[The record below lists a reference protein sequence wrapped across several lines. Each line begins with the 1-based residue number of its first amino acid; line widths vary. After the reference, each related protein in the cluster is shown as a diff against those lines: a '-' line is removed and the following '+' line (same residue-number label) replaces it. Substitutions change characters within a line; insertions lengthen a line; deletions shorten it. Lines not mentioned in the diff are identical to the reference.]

1 MAGGGQV
8 LKNVGGKG
16 GRWLWA
22 GALERLFFIHWLV
35 RSPDVFVYS
44 APVLSTPFGP

>member
-16 GRWLWA
+16 VRWLWA
-22 GALERLFFIHWLV
+22 GALERPFFFHWLV
-35 RSPDVFVYS
+35 RSPDVYS